1 MKLSKLLNLSL
12 TIFGLEFLTST
23 TIEPTTNEI
32 LFKPL
37 GNLIPE
43 LSWATIRTKINI
55 TDMFKETEQLCRAA
69 IILDKEYL
77 RMGNKF
83 NGKEVRTKISP
94 KNLNNIQA
102 YLVEILAEDI
112 HQMCIQN
119 SIRIQEIIDVY
130 NLQKIEKPLSIT
142 EIVPSI
148 IRKVRQVVIG
158 SIIAAVGVMTSLVSI
173 FTSKELLNMS
183 ASDDTD
189 DELIDNSNNIIKTL
203 QAHEN
208 AINRNEATLKDIRT
222 QIDNLE
228 KTISLEKFN
237 FIS

>member
-1 MKLSKLLNLSL
+1 M
-12 TIFGLEFLTST
+12 
-23 TIEPTTNEI
+23 
-32 LFKPL
+32 
-37 GNLIPE
+37 
-43 LSWATIRTKINI
+43 
-55 TDMFKETEQLCRAA
+55 
-69 IILDKEYL
+69 
-77 RMGNKF
+77 
-83 NGKEVRTKISP
+83 
-94 KNLNNIQA
+94 
-102 YLVEILAEDI
+102 EILAEDI

-130 NLQKIEKPLSIT
+130 NIQKIEKPLSIT

-222 QIDNLE
+222 KIDNLE
-228 KTISLEKFN
+228 KTISSEKKTTDAYIRLFAIKL
-237 FIS
+237 FGTTTTQHLSRMQD